1 MAFLELNWL
10 GSNSILL
17 FWTASGIVSHFLA
30 FETLYQTEV
39 LLVGFGV
46 EILATVF
53 FYMVHISKVRNF
65 FNMGGTMV
73 SLVDMGVIFFMKVM
87 FIMTIV
93 VTVFMRVEYGFTP
106 SNT

>member
-10 GSNSILL
+10 GSNYILL
-17 FWTASGIVSHFLA
+17 FWTAFGIVSHFLA

-39 LLVGFGV
+39 LLVGLGV

-53 FYMVHISKVRNF
+53 IYMVPISKVRNF
-65 FNMGGTMV
+65 FSMGRAMV
-73 SLVDMGVIFFMKVM
+73 SMVHMGVIFFMGVM

-93 VTVFMRVEYGFTP
+93 VTVFMRVEPKMNMFIM
-106 SNT
+106 

>member
-1 MAFLELNWL
+1 MSFLELNWL

-39 LLVGFGV
+39 LLVGFGGEV
-46 EILATVF
+46 MATIF
-53 FYMVHISKVRNF
+53 FYRVITSKVRNF
-65 FNMGGTMV
+65 FNLAGAMV
-73 SLVDMGVIFFMKVM
+73 SLVDMGVIFFMEVM

-93 VTVFMRVEYGFTP
+93 VTVFMSVESKMNMFIM
-106 SNT
+106 